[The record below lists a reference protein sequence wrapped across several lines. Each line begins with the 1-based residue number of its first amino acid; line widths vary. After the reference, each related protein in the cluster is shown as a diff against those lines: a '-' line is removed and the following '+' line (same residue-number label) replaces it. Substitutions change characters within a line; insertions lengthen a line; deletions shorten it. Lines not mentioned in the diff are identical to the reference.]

1 MLPKELKEILDRLAA
16 QTDNIISDSQ
26 TDVKRL
32 EKRLFSAVSDFVA
45 SLEKDK
51 SGNIKPNKVN
61 VKKLASLDRLLS
73 DSVIDE
79 KYLKDVNGFIKDL
92 EATTKTMS
100 EYFTK
105 ADLGFENDKAFRDV
119 ESAIVDPVY
128 NSLTQ
133 EGLSQNVN
141 NQIRKSITNGVVGN
155 YPASQVLQELDDL
168 INGNN
173 ERLGLMS
180 RHVQQVAT
188 DATMQ
193 YTRTYFEVIS
203 SDLGLEY
210 ILYEGSAKDT
220 TREFCQARHG
230 KYYSREEVKSWAS
243 MSWSGKIPTTNE
255 SNIFVYCGGFQCRHM
270 IIPVSESVVP
280 ESVIKRTAI
289 VD

>member
-1 MLPKELKEILDRLAA
+1 MLPQELKEILDRLAG
-16 QTDNIISDSQ
+16 QTDSIILDSQ
-26 TDVKRL
+26 KDVKRL
-32 EKRLFSAVSDFVA
+32 EKRLFSAVSDFVS
-45 SLEKDK
+45 SLDKDK
-51 SGNIKPNKVN
+51 SGNIRPTKAN
-61 VKKLASLDRLLS
+61 VKKLSTLDRFLSNAVIDDKYLS
-73 DSVIDE
+73 DVD
-79 KYLKDVNGFIKDL
+79 GFIKDL

-155 YPASQVLQELDDL
+155 YPASQVLSELDDL
-168 INGNN
+168 INGTS

-180 RHVQQVAT
+180 RHVQQVST
-188 DATMQ
+188 DAALQ

-203 SDLGLEY
+203 ADLGLEY
-210 ILYEGSAKDT
+210 VLYEGGVKDT
-220 TREFCQARHG
+220 TREFCQVRHG
-230 KYYSREEVKSWAS
+230 KYYSRKEVKSWAS

-255 SNIFVYCGGFQCRHM
+255 SNIFIYAGGFSCRHI
-270 IIPVSESVVP
+270 IIPVSQSVVP
-280 ESVIKRTAI
+280 ESVIKRNN
-289 VD
+289 